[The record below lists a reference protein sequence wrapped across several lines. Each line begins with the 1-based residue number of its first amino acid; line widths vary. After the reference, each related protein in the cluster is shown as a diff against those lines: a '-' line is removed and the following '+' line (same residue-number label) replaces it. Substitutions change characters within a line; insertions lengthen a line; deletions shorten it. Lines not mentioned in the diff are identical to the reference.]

1 MTNYRYKISQMH
13 ASSDKYGIPFT
24 YRSWICRGRCKMC
37 RDYNKEPRT
46 IRRRLKARFRYE
58 LPDELES

>member
-1 MTNYRYKISQMH
+1 M
-13 ASSDKYGIPFT
+13 SDTVRIYNTPHHGLPLT
-24 YRSWICRGRCKMC
+24 LRAWICMGRCPMC